1 MKKTISYIA
10 LCLAVILLFASLSA
24 CGGFHNRSYILAKD
38 LISGENLKINLQVER
53 TGDTSPSQR
62 FSVKMGLEELANAV
76 KKADGSLQVTVCRDK
91 MIFIG
96 TKAGAFYLMP
106 TEKVEGDGEDDGRY
120 FFFAPAAEFK
130 IDAPGNT
137 FVDMYVPYHLID
149 GVQIQTAIGYPE
161 AYPKTLACDSC
172 GSMEEFIQFYSSL
185 KQCSVRE
192 TGDDSFTVT
201 YRDCDYQMKVS
212 LSEDGDKS
220 SVTFS
225 VISGGSSLWF
235 DGQGKSDAYVFPV
248 YEGEESIGYME
259 MLDFLQVP
267 EDVLNTMSTEGLIE
281 TCINYPCIWNMY
293 FSSSTLQQGFLRVRD
308 NFNGLTELY
317 KRVDAPEKLVKM
329 FKSIDLY
336 KLQNADHSALLYRC
350 ICYMIAQD
358 EIIDNLC
365 ESDSEELLSAVRSHI
380 ERIEK
385 DFPDHYSHDG
395 PLFVEYSLSM
405 RPDTVVGSPYDSN
418 AVFRYYADQGKL
430 MTSEELEL
438 IEKTEELFGD

>member
-1 MKKTISYIA
+1 
-10 LCLAVILLFASLSA
+10 
-24 CGGFHNRSYILAKD
+24 
-38 LISGENLKINLQVER
+38 
-53 TGDTSPSQR
+53 
-62 FSVKMGLEELANAV
+62 MGLDELADAV
-76 KKADGSLQVTVCRDK
+76 KKADGSLTVTVCLDK
-91 MIFIG
+91 MILIG
-96 TKAGAFYLMP
+96 TGTGAFYLMP
-106 TEKVEGDGEDDGRY
+106 TEKVEGDGEDDVRY
-120 FFFAPAAEFK
+120 VFFAPAAEFR
-130 IDAPGNT
+130 IDAPSDT
-137 FVDMYVPYHLID
+137 CVDMYVPYHLID
-149 GVQIQTAIGYPE
+149 GVQILTDHSE
-161 AYPKTLACDSC
+161 AYPKTLTCDAC
-172 GSMEEFIQFYSSL
+172 GSVEEFIQFFSSL
-185 KQCSVRE
+185 KQCGVRE

-267 EDVLNTMSTEGLIE
+267 EDALNTMSTEGLIE
-281 TCINYPCIWNMY
+281 TCINYPLFSVMY
-293 FSSSTLQQGFLRVRD
+293 LSSRTLQQGFLRVRD

-365 ESDSEELLSAVRSHI
+365 ESDSEELLNTVRSHKD
-380 ERIEK
+380 RIDK
-385 DFPDHYSHDG
+385 DFSDYYNPDG
-395 PLFVEYSLSM
+395 PLFVEYRLSVRLDPVFKSL
-405 RPDTVVGSPYDSN
+405 YESN
-418 AVFRYYADQGKL
+418 ENFRFFVDQGEW
-430 MTSEELEL
+430 MTSKDEFESL
-438 IEKTEELFGD
+438 IEQIDDTTSD